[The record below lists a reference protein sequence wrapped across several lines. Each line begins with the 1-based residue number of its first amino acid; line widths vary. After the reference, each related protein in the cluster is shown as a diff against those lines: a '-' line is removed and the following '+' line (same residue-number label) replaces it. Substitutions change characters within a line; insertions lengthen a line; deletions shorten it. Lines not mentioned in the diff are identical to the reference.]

1 MAVSKLY
8 VQLAACSTALLVA
21 ALFALR
27 NACGSAAGSCWKC
40 IGWGMLGLGL
50 LGLSLVYLWI
60 LSQRPSR
67 RHTFK
72 TVSQFGLIVLV
83 IKCLHNL
90 RSYPIAKAS
99 WQKPREHQERLLI
112 DIIKKN
118 GNTEYGRRFGLQGV
132 KSLDD
137 LRRRHPLTTYEHYR
151 GYVERMMNG
160 ETNILT
166 AKTPASFV
174 RTTGTTG
181 RSKHIPLTS
190 KIDLFGRIGTT
201 LNLTLMEN
209 YPDVSLLQKQL
220 NFYVSP
226 RVFRAKSGAL
236 IEPIGR
242 FPDEYKTLLLGYTSP
257 PEGFQL
263 ETIFEANYIHLLF
276 GLLDSDAGMIY
287 VTFMHFLRSALR
299 QLSRCWPDIVHDIEH
314 GTIKSSLDL
323 PPHIRA
329 SLTAALGGG
338 DPGRAAELRRE
349 FEKGFSG
356 LMKRVWPRLR
366 VINSIDH
373 TGIWPQ
379 IEGTWAKGVDHLPL
393 MFASSEAFICPYLG
407 LKSMDVH
414 GHLPLPSIV
423 VTEFIKDEDSDQSQ
437 PKTYFMDEVEVGQ
450 CYEVALTHEWFGFYR
465 YRMGDI
471 FRVVGFHEN
480 CPILQFQYRTGLVL
494 NLCYEKLNTHVV
506 DEAIKAAVARWPG
519 VSLTEYTVAESPL
532 VPEDSPGDN
541 LPYYYVF
548 LELAPSQKSLT
559 DEEKKAVDDEL
570 RLRNGD
576 YDRLRREGSISHP
589 RVYSVRSG
597 GFEALRDH
605 ILQNTNAT
613 PSQYKIPQKL
623 RSYSFFKIM
632 VAQSLP

>member
-1 MAVSKLY
+1 MVMP
-8 VQLAACSTALLVA
+8 C
-21 ALFALR
+21 
-27 NACGSAAGSCWKC
+27 
-40 IGWGMLGLGL
+40 
-50 LGLSLVYLWI
+50 
-60 LSQRPSR
+60 QRPSR
-67 RHTFK
+67 RHTFA
-72 TVSQFGLIVLV
+72 TVSQFGLLVLV
-83 IKCLHNL
+83 KKCLHNL
-90 RSYPIAKAS
+90 RDYPIAKAS

-118 GNTEYGRRFGLQGV
+118 GNTEYGRRFGLQEV
-132 KSLDD
+132 KSLDG

-151 GYVERMMNG
+151 GYVERMMDG

-190 KIDLFGRIGTT
+190 KINLFKRIGTT
-201 LNLTLMEN
+201 LNLTLLEN

-220 NFYVSP
+220 NLYVSP
-226 RVFRAKSGAL
+226 RVSRTKSGAL
-236 IEPIGR
+236 IESIGR
-242 FPDEYKTLLLGYTSP
+242 FSDEHRTPLLGYTSP

-263 ETIFEANYIHLLF
+263 ETIYEANYIHLLF
-276 GLLDSDAGMIY
+276 GLLDRDVG
-287 VTFMHFLRSALR
+287 VVHVGFMNLLRSALR

-314 GTIKSSLDL
+314 GTIPSSLEL
-323 PPHIRA
+323 PSHIRA

-366 VINSIDH
+366 VIHSVDH

-379 IEGTWAKGVDHLPL
+379 IERSWAKGIEHLPL
-393 MFASSEAFICPYLG
+393 YFGSSEVFTCPYLG
-407 LKSMDVH
+407 LNSMNVH
-414 GHLPLPSIV
+414 GHVPLPSVV
-423 VTEFIKDEDSDQSQ
+423 VTEFIKIEDTDQSQ

-450 CYEVALTHEWFGFYR
+450 CYEVAVTHEWFGFYR

-471 FRVVGFHEN
+471 FQVVGFHEN
-480 CPILQFQYRTGLVL
+480 CPILQFQYRLGQIL
-494 NLCYEKLNTHVV
+494 NLCYEKLNTNVV
-506 DEAIKAAVARWPG
+506 NEAMKAAVARWPG
-519 VSLTEYTVAESPL
+519 VSLTEYTVAESSL
-532 VPEDSPGDN
+532 VPEDSSEYEPNEDS
-541 LPYYYVF
+541 PYYYVF

-559 DEEKKAVDDEL
+559 DEEKKAVDEEL

-589 RVYSVRSG
+589 RVHSVTSG
-597 GFEALRDH
+597 GFEALREH
-605 ILQNTNAT
+605 VLQNTNAT
-613 PSQYKIPQKL
+613 PLQYKVPRKL
-623 RSYSFFKIM
+623 RSFSFFQIM
-632 VAQSLP
+632 LAHSLR

>member
-1 MAVSKLY
+1 MEPGILD
-8 VQLAACSTALLVA
+8 
-21 ALFALR
+21 
-27 NACGSAAGSCWKC
+27 
-40 IGWGMLGLGL
+40 LGL
-50 LGLSLVYLWI
+50 LGLCLVYLWI

-72 TVSQFGLIVLV
+72 TVSQFGLLVLV
-83 IKCLHNL
+83 KKCLHNL
-90 RSYPIAKAS
+90 RDYPIAKVS
-99 WQKPREHQERLLI
+99 WRKPREHQEHLLI

-118 GNTEYGRRFGLQGV
+118 GNTEYGRRFGLQEV

-190 KIDLFGRIGTT
+190 KINLFKRIRTT
-201 LNLTLMEN
+201 LNLTLLEN

-220 NFYVSP
+220 NLYVSP
-226 RVFRAKSGAL
+226 RVSRTKSGAL
-236 IEPIGR
+236 IESIGR
-242 FPDEYKTLLLGYTSP
+242 FSDEHRTPLLGYTSP

-263 ETIFEANYIHLLF
+263 ETIYEANYIHLLF
-276 GLLDSDAGMIY
+276 GLLDRDVG
-287 VTFMHFLRSALR
+287 VVHVGFMNLLRSALR

-314 GTIKSSLDL
+314 GTIPSSLEL
-323 PPHIRA
+323 PSHIRA

-338 DPGRAAELRRE
+338 DPVRAAELRRE

-366 VINSIDH
+366 VIHSVDH

-379 IEGTWAKGVDHLPL
+379 IERSWAKGIEHLPL
-393 MFASSEAFICPYLG
+393 YFGSSEVFTCPYLG
-407 LKSMDVH
+407 LNSMNVH
-414 GHLPLPSIV
+414 GHVPLPSVV
-423 VTEFIKDEDSDQSQ
+423 VTEFIKVED
-437 PKTYFMDEVEVGQ
+437 TLGQ
-450 CYEVALTHEWFGFYR
+450 
-465 YRMGDI
+465 I
-471 FRVVGFHEN
+471 
-480 CPILQFQYRTGLVL
+480 L
-494 NLCYEKLNTHVV
+494 NLFYEKLNTNVV
-506 DEAIKAAVARWPG
+506 DEGSSGPLARCQSYG
-519 VSLTEYTVAESPL
+519 VYQYEPN
-532 VPEDSPGDN
+532 ED
-541 LPYYYVF
+541 LLYYYVF
-548 LELAPSQKSLT
+548 LELEPSEKSIT
-559 DEEKKAVDDEL
+559 DEEKKTVDEEL

-589 RVYSVRSG
+589 RVHSVRSG

-605 ILQNTNAT
+605 VLQNTNAT
-613 PSQYKIPQKL
+613 PLQYKMPSKGET
-623 RSYSFFKIM
+623 YGG
-632 VAQSLP
+632 SLQQPV